1 MRLRI
6 ATLNVWALPLGL
18 ARDTG
23 RRLRAIGALLERADV
38 WAFQEVWTG
47 GARRSLSD
55 AARHLHVVH
64 GGGGLLVASRFPL
77 EQPRFQ
83 AYALRG
89 IATHLHRGDYAGGKG
104 FLRVV
109 AAGPDGPLTLV
120 TTHLHA
126 QYDPD
131 GQDPYHAHRTGQVV
145 ELASDLRDAPDPL
158 IALGDFNVREGR
170 PEHRV
175 LLGLSGLRD
184 TAVELDRREPTSSSG
199 TRIDYVFLRGGLRAV
214 ALERL
219 EGYSD
224 HAGLVATL
232 EPGPARR
239 GPLEPAAGDLARPIL
254 AEGLAAARA
263 RRTRDRLVAAGAA
276 GTGLAAVRWT
286 RRRFVAA
293 SLALPFAGG
302 FGVSAEVWVPG
313 EVGAFERV
321 AAML

>member
-18 ARDTG
+18 ARNT
-23 RRLRAIGALLERADV
+23 RKRLHAIAMLLDRADV

-47 GARRSLSD
+47 EARRILSE
-55 AARHLHVVH
+55 AARHLHVAH
-64 GGGGLLVASRFPL
+64 GGGGLLVASRLPL
-77 EQPRFQ
+77 EAPRFR

-89 IATHLHRGDYAGGKG
+89 IATHVHRGDYAGGKG
-104 FLRVV
+104 FLRV
-109 AAGPDGPLTLV
+109 ALAGPDGPISLV

-131 GQDPYHAHRTGQVV
+131 GRDPYHAHRTGQVV
-145 ELASDLRDAPDPL
+145 ELASDLRSAPDPL

-175 LLGLSGLRD
+175 LLGLTGLRD
-184 TAVELDRREPTSSSG
+184 AALELDRREPTSSSG
-199 TRIDYVFLRGGLRAV
+199 TRIDYVFLRGGLAPV
-214 ALERL
+214 AIERL

-224 HAGLVATL
+224 HAGLIATL
-232 EPGPARR
+232 EPGPPRA
-239 GPLEPAAGDLARPIL
+239 GSLEPAVAELARPIL
-254 AEGLAAARA
+254 AEGLAEARD
-263 RRTRDRLVAAGAA
+263 RRTRDRLLAAGAA
-276 GTGLAAVRWT
+276 GTGLAATRWT

-293 SLALPFAGG
+293 SLALPLVGG
-302 FGVSAEVWVPG
+302 FGFSAEVWEGG
-313 EVGAFERV
+313 EVAAFERV